1 MNRFLNIARENHHKI
16 FKIFLILI
24 AIGII
29 VSIFT
34 REGKFKYEFQKG
46 KPWRHE
52 TLIAPFD
59 FPIAKTP
66 LEIEEETQE
75 INENK
80 KLYFSKKVGAK
91 EQSVVD
97 FSEELDENFPAFLTQ
112 LLAVKDDEEEKK
124 KIKEEISR
132 E

>member
-1 MNRFLNIARENHHKI
+1 
-16 FKIFLILI
+16 
-24 AIGII
+24 GII
-29 VSIFT
+29 VSIFA
-34 REGKFKYEFQKG
+34 REEKFKYEFQKG

-132 E
+132 EDSASIKLNIKRKGVEILEHLY